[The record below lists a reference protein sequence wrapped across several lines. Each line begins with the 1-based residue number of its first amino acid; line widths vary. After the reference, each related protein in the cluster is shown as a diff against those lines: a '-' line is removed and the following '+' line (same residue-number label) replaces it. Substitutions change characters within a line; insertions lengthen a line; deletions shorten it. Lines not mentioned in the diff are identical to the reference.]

1 MARELRCLC
10 FVVLLL
16 LCLSIV
22 LSQSEARHLKVAS
35 SFKKM
40 EDSFTKLAPRGIKQS
55 GPRPGGPGHRSG
67 NAQLLRPIKNIFDSV
82 VAVVFQIIF
91 YVKIHVN
98 NVFSFFKNYF

>member
-1 MARELRCLC
+1 MARELRSLC

-22 LSQSEARHLKVAS
+22 LSQSEARYLKVAS

-55 GPRPGGPGHRSG
+55 GPSPGGPGHRSG
-67 NAQLLRPIKNIFDSV
+67 NAQLLGPIKQSASEKTKQAGAGMQ
-82 VAVVFQIIF
+82 VADGGHAPWMIQ
-91 YVKIHVN
+91 
-98 NVFSFFKNYF
+98 

>member
-22 LSQSEARHLKVAS
+22 LSRSEARHLKVAS

-55 GPRPGGPGHRSG
+55 GPSPGGPGHISE
-67 NAQLLRPIKNIFDSV
+67 NALTSWMD
-82 VAVVFQIIF
+82 
-91 YVKIHVN
+91 
-98 NVFSFFKNYF
+98 